1 MHLDISEEPFYARI
15 YRNMPRHKIGP
26 AQSKL
31 DISDEPLMRE
41 FSRENAGEQMEHPD
55 LTPALTLTVR
65 TPQCGHM
72 VWGKTHQH

>member
-1 MHLDISEEPFYARI
+1 
-15 YRNMPRHKIGP
+15 MPRHKIGP

-65 TPQCGHM
+65 TLSVDIWFGEKPTNTDPTSNINFLT
-72 VWGKTHQH
+72 V